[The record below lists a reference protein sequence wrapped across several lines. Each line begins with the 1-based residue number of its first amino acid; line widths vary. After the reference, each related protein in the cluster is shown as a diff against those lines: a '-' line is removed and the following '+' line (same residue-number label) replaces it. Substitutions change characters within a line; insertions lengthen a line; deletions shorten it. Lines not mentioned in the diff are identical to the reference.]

1 MRSTVA
7 DLLFTLTTLAFF
19 AAAII
24 YLRGCERLK

>member
-7 DLLFTLTTLAFF
+7 DLLFTLMTVAFF
-19 AAAII
+19 VAAVV